1 MTPEGYLLSIDQ
13 KMFDNRDT
21 YHSPVVNFGQSFG
34 KSMVGGSEFKPIGM
48 RMANPMAVTEAE
60 QRFSKICQSMEL
72 YETEACPIMIEF
84 LEF

>member
-1 MTPEGYLLSIDQ
+1 
-13 KMFDNRDT
+13 
-21 YHSPVVNFGQSFG
+21 
-34 KSMVGGSEFKPIGM
+34 MVGGSDFKPIGM
-48 RMANPMAVTEAE
+48 QRMANHMCAVTEAE